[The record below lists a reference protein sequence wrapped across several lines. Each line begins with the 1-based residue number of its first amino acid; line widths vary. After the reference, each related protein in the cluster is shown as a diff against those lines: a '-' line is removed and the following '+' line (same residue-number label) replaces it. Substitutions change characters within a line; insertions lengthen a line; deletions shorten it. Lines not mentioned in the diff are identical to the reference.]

1 MSIKESGVEFADE
14 IHNELVKVRADQ
26 MELAQDLTE
35 RINGVANHLKRL
47 DARVEKRFEAID
59 QRFEAIDQRFEAMDR
74 QFVAIDQ
81 RFVAI
86 DRRFDGLDRRLDAM
100 DRQFEAIDVQFG
112 EVGKRLDTLESTQ
125 QGMVTMQAEM
135 MQVLLGIQRKLD
147 VN

>member
-1 MSIKESGVEFADE
+1 
-14 IHNELVKVRADQ
+14 

-59 QRFEAIDQRFEAMDR
+59 QRFEAMDR
-74 QFVAIDQ
+74 QFEAIDQ

>member
-59 QRFEAIDQRFEAMDR
+59 QRFEAMDR
-74 QFVAIDQ
+74 QFVAID
-81 RFVAI
+81 
-86 DRRFDGLDRRLDAM
+86 RRFEGLDRRLDAM